1 MPTPSQWTYPLH
13 SLSEL
18 EPLHLTTD
26 LVTYR
31 GRRAVRLVEENGEP
45 TDDHPLALIV
55 GSDFQNG
62 VIRTEIAGARRPDA
76 PPDMRGFVGI
86 AFRIRPSAS
95 HFECFFLRPDNGRA
109 EDQLRRNHSTQYVSH
124 PDYPW
129 DRLRAE
135 NPGVYESYADLESGA
150 WTSVKIVVSGVKAA
164 LFVNN
169 AEQPCLI
176 VNDLKLGESRGQIGL
191 WIGAGTEAHFT
202 EVVVEGI
209 DS

>member
-1 MPTPSQWTYPLH
+1 
-13 SLSEL
+13 
-18 EPLHLTTD
+18 
-26 LVTYR
+26 V
-31 GRRAVRLVEENGEP
+31 ENGNH
-45 TDDHPLALIV
+45 DDHPLAVIV

-135 NPGVYESYADLESGA
+135 NPGVYESYADLASGA
-150 WTSVKIVVSGVKAA
+150 WTSVKIVVSGVRAA

-176 VNDLKLGESRGQIGL
+176 VNDLKLVSRVARSACGSEQAPRHTSQKSSSRASTPDPAARQVRSDRPPVSGGELDRPHQ
-191 WIGAGTEAHFT
+191 
-202 EVVVEGI
+202 
-209 DS
+209 